1 MPGYRLPAFFLAS
14 ALLPLCAEAKLEQ
27 YRLDPVHTR
36 VAFQVSHAGF
46 SNPVGSF
53 SGVQGEL
60 RFDPDDWA
68 SSRVEVR
75 IPLATLSLGDADWQ
89 KRILD
94 PTFFDAER
102 YPTATFRSL
111 RVEKI
116 DDTHGRLHGELT
128 LHGKTQPV
136 SLDFV
141 FNALKRHPLTFRRT
155 AGFSAS
161 GTLRRGDFGIDAW
174 KNLVGDEVKL
184 IIEAE
189 AIRGGPDSNDKDGEE
204 MRDASTQ

>member
-1 MPGYRLPAFFLAS
+1 MSSSRLAFLLLAS
-14 ALLPLCAEAKLEQ
+14 ALLPLSAQARLEQ

-60 RFDPDDWA
+60 RFDPDDWSSA
-68 SSRVEVR
+68 SLEAR
-75 IPLATLSLGDADWQ
+75 IPLATLALGDEDWQ

-94 PTFFDAER
+94 PTFFDATR
-102 YPTATFRSL
+102 YPSATFRSL
-111 RVEKI
+111 RVERI
-116 DDTHGRLHGELT
+116 DDTHGRLHGELS

-155 AGFSAS
+155 AGFSAT
-161 GTLRRGDFGIDAW
+161 GTFKRSDFGIDAW
-174 KNLVGDEVKL
+174 KTLVGDEVKL
-184 IIEAE
+184 IIEVE
-189 AIRGGPDSNDKDGEE
+189 ATRGGSDDDKNTTEE
-204 MRDASTQ
+204 RDANTQ

>member
-1 MPGYRLPAFFLAS
+1 MLGYRLATFLLAS
-14 ALLPLCAEAKLEQ
+14 ALLPLSAEAKLEQ

-68 SSRVEVR
+68 SASVEVR
-75 IPLATLSLGDADWQ
+75 IPLATLALGDADWQ

-94 PTFFDAER
+94 PTFFDAGR
-102 YPTATFRSL
+102 YPSATFRSV
-111 RVEKI
+111 RVERL
-116 DDTHGRLHGELT
+116 DETHGRLHGELS

-155 AGFSAS
+155 AGFSAT
-161 GTLRRGDFGIDAW
+161 GTLKRSDFGIDAW
-174 KNLVGDEVKL
+174 KTLVGDEVKL
-184 IIEAE
+184 IVEVEAT
-189 AIRGGPDSNDKDGEE
+189 RGGADDDKNDTEA
-204 MRDASTQ
+204 RDADTQ

>member
-1 MPGYRLPAFFLAS
+1 MLGYRLATLLLAS
-14 ALLPLCAEAKLEQ
+14 ALLPLSAEAKLEQ

-68 SSRVEVR
+68 SASVEVR
-75 IPLATLSLGDADWQ
+75 IPLATLALGDADWQ

-94 PTFFDAER
+94 PTFFDAGR
-102 YPTATFRSL
+102 YPSATFRSV
-111 RVEKI
+111 RVERL
-116 DDTHGRLHGELT
+116 DETHGRLHGELT

-155 AGFSAS
+155 AGFSAT
-161 GTLRRGDFGIDAW
+161 GTLKRSDFGIDAW
-174 KNLVGDEVKL
+174 KTLVGDEVKL
-184 IIEAE
+184 IVEVEAT
-189 AIRGGPDSNDKDGEE
+189 RGGSDDDDKNTTEA
-204 MRDASTQ
+204 RDADTQ